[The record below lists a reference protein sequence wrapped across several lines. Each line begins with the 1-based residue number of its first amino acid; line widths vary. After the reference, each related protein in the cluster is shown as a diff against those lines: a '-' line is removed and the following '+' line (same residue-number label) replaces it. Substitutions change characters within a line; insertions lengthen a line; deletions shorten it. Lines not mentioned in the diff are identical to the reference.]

1 MGSRMSAVWI
11 VEVACSDPACEEQVE
26 LLVADPVEL
35 DRAVCGCGHC
45 FVVLS
50 VSNLRQPDHATA

>member
-1 MGSRMSAVWI
+1 MSSVWI

-26 LLVADPVEL
+26 LLLADLEEG

-45 FVVLS
+45 FVALS
-50 VSNLRQPDHATA
+50 VSHLLRPDHAAA

>member
-1 MGSRMSAVWI
+1 MSSVWI

-26 LLVADPVEL
+26 LLLADLEEV

-45 FVVLS
+45 FVALS
-50 VSNLRQPDHATA
+50 VSHLLRPDHAAA